1 MPFCLNMVT
10 IQEIIRE
17 AKLYL
22 PKLDEAR
29 MLRAYDFADAAHK
42 GQKRFS
48 GEPYIT
54 HPLGIAKI
62 LLDFHADEDTLIT
75 ALLHDVSEDTE
86 KSLKNIESTFGIHVH
101 DLCWGMEKLSKVR
114 SRLNDPQVENLRK
127 LFLAMTKD
135 FRVVLLKLCDRLHN
149 MRTLEFVRP
158 EKQMRIAQETL
169 NVYAPIAARLG
180 IYRLKSQLED
190 LCFAH
195 LHPIEYKDI
204 QKQLAKTGKWRG
216 KYIDT
221 AKKILSETLVKE
233 GIYGSVD
240 GRIKSVYSI
249 YRKMKKKNKTSID
262 EIFDVFA
269 MRVLLPDI
277 YKHDKE
283 YTGHLYTVLGILHN
297 NFTPLA
303 NRFKDYV
310 AVPKVNGYRSL
321 HTTVVGLGPEE
332 YGQPTEIQI
341 RTNAMH
347 QAAELGIAA
356 HWFYEENVNVP
367 LNAAVTRSAGFF
379 MKKHRD
385 WISGL
390 HKIEAETES
399 NQELL
404 DNLKIDTFQD
414 RIFVL
419 TPRGDVKDLP
429 AGATPVDFAY
439 AVHTEVGNHCMGAKV
454 NGAIAPLNYELKSGE
469 VVEIIRRK
477 NAQPSRHWLTFV
489 KTSYAR
495 TRIRAWFNNLDEGKN
510 LREGKNLLDEKLK
523 QLGKLPLD
531 ENLSLLKKYDGVD
544 LSKREREKL
553 LIEVGKCT
561 LMSSTIVKRIFSAED
576 LLASKLS
583 REARPIKSGLKD
595 TKSKE
600 SSDDLKLYIGGEEN
614 MPHHFVKCCNATSSD
629 DLVGYITRG
638 RGISIHKK
646 SCLVIRNSEP
656 SRFVLVRNRGTA
668 SRVRYAVSIKIDA
681 NDRMGLMRDIA
692 NVIFV
697 NSVNIINVAHEE
709 AVNGRISIDLTLEVE
724 NLDQFERILF
734 NLEKI
739 PSVRR
744 AVKVN

>member
-1 MPFCLNMVT
+1 MIT
-10 IQEIIRE
+10 IQEIIQQ

-22 PKLDEAR
+22 PRLDEVR
-29 MLRAYDFADAAHK
+29 MLRAYDFANTAHK
-42 GQKRFS
+42 DQKRFS

-54 HPLGIAKI
+54 HPLEIAKI
-62 LLDFHADEDTLIT
+62 LLDFHADENTLVA

-86 KSLKNIESTFGIHVH
+86 KSLKNIEANFGIHVH

-114 SRLNDPQVENLRK
+114 SKLNDSQMENLRK
-127 LFLAMTKD
+127 LFLAMAKD

-158 EKQMRIAQETL
+158 EKQTRIAQETL

-204 QKQLAKTGKWRG
+204 QKQLAKTSKWRE

-221 AKKILSETLVKE
+221 AKKILSETLAKE
-233 GIYGSVD
+233 GIHSSAD
-240 GRIKSVYSI
+240 GRVKSVYSI
-249 YRKMKKKNKTSID
+249 YRKMKKKNKTSVD

-269 MRVLLPDI
+269 MRILLPDI
-277 YKHDKE
+277 YKYDKE
-283 YTGHLYTVLGILHN
+283 YTGHLYTALGVLHN

-341 RTNAMH
+341 RTNSMH

-356 HWFYEENVNVP
+356 HWLYEEDVNIP
-367 LNAAVTRSAGFF
+367 LDAAVARNADFF

-390 HKIEAETES
+390 HKIETETES

-404 DNLKIDTFQD
+404 DNLKIDIFQD

-454 NGAIAPLNYELKSGE
+454 NGAITPLNYELKSGE
-469 VVEIIRRK
+469 VVEIITRK

-495 TRIRAWFNNLDEGKN
+495 TRIRAWFNNFDESKN
-510 LREGKNLLDEKLK
+510 LREGKNLLNAKLK

-531 ENLSLLKKYDGVD
+531 ENLSLLKTYGGAN
-544 LSKREREKL
+544 LSRKER
-553 LIEVGKCT
+553 
-561 LMSSTIVKRIFSAED
+561 ED
-576 LLASKLS
+576 LLVEIGRGAVLPSVAIRKIFSMEELLERRPAKL
-583 REARPIKSGLKD
+583 ERPPATEQG
-595 TKSKE
+595 
-600 SSDDLKLYIGGEEN
+600 SDDLKLYIGGEEN
-614 MPHHFVKCCNATSSD
+614 VPHHFVKCCNATSSD

-638 RGISIHKK
+638 RGISVHKK
-646 SCLVIRNSEP
+646 SCPVIRNSEP
-656 SRFVLVRNRGTA
+656 NRFVLVRNKGTA
-668 SRVRYAVSIKIDA
+668 GRVRYAVRIRIDV
-681 NDRMGLMRDIA
+681 NDRIGLMRDIA

-697 NSVNIINVAHEE
+697 NSVNIIDVVHEE
-709 AVNGRISIDLTLEVE
+709 AVNGRISIDFTLEIE
-724 NLDQFERILF
+724 DLDQLERILYS
-734 NLEKI
+734 LEKI

-744 AVKVN
+744 AIKVN